1 MNKKVFLFSF
11 LLLVSFCFIGNVK
24 AYYTYSGI
32 VYNEDYIS
40 SKFNSKWPN
49 DNIDL
54 NDYYVFCSAYGN
66 SSMSFACYAWDEP
79 VYFVFSMNQQSGVS
93 YKPKYN
99 NSDYKVVKYG
109 ISMSASSGYIN
120 SSYKNTTPTGN
131 PIVKNNIIYSNYDV
145 LVDGTIHNAN
155 LNFATDYTVNFH
167 LNGGSA
173 LDMSDAFNPIFYD
186 NDFTKELEPTEVN
199 NYINSIIPTKVNNTF
214 INWYYDS
221 EFTQAYNENDTISSD
236 INLYAK
242 WRSKIYGT
250 SNIDYIE
257 FKFDN
262 IPNMETNISF
272 DYTFRSVNS
281 DGSDNTID
289 FAQPFGREYYIG
301 CDTDNQICSSDLRYK
316 DSLFYDLGFIGYYYT
331 HSAEITLNS
340 DTEHTTDSYSVIV
353 PLENS
358 FGNYVYLDFNSD
370 DDYEIIV
377 HYKDDL
383 DSNSSFIQTLDIT
396 GKYGAVFLPLFDN
409 SPYVADDSYYLTN
422 FRVVGNVDIQMTD
435 SRDLYD
441 YNISQ
446 IYSMNYCNTQYL
458 NHSNSSSSY
467 YPISDLPGNIDSMN
481 NYSSDISIPYSCDN
495 STGVFTFK
503 IDNLTYNQTLRFVNH
518 SYSELSDSRTIIEFD
533 SRFFNYGILD
543 TPYSTV
549 DIIDPTTNINESVG
563 LSEFYNYFDEEN
575 ISGSKLSFRSA
586 FNRFLGPIQFIF
598 KSITSLYNNYLNS
611 SMQHYFFLVFCL
623 TIIILL
629 VRVIF

>member
-11 LLLVSFCFIGNVK
+11 LLFVFSFCFIGNVK
-24 AYYTYSGI
+24 AYYTQNGITFNEEKIKEIYDELLPGNNIDYANSHIICGTKYLNSAWRFACRVYSGTISLTKGSYNQYGYYYTYTVSTGSFGPYFEYNTSTKKI
-32 VYNEDYIS
+32 VS
-40 SKFNSKWPN
+40 SGSGSGSN
-49 DNIDL
+49 
-54 NDYYVFCSAYGN
+54 G
-66 SSMSFACYAWDEP
+66 
-79 VYFVFSMNQQSGVS
+79 QQFL
-93 YKPKYN
+93 
-99 NSDYKVVKYG
+99 
-109 ISMSASSGYIN
+109 ASSLYYSKDTYID
-120 SSYKNTTPTGN
+120 G
-131 PIVKNNIIYSNYDV
+131 V
-145 LVDGTIHNAN
+145 LKEKN
-155 LNFATDYTVNFH
+155 LNFSSDYTINFH

-173 LDMSDAFNPIFYD
+173 TDYTGSSLVLHD
-186 NDFTKELEPTEVN
+186 NDFSLNVLPDN
-199 NYINSIIPTKVNNTF
+199 FNSYISNINAYKQYNSF
-214 INWYYDS
+214 DGWYYDS
-221 EFTQAYNENDTISSD
+221 NFTQPYSVNDTISSD
-236 INLYAK
+236 IDLYAK

-331 HSAEITLNS
+331 HSAEIMLNS
-340 DTEHTTDSYSVIV
+340 DIEHTTSSYSVIV

-370 DDYEIIV
+370 DDYQIIV
-377 HYKDDL
+377 HYKNDVN
-383 DSNSSFIQTLDIT
+383 SNSSFIQTVDIT

-458 NHSNSSSSY
+458 NHSDSSSSY

-481 NYSSDISIPYSCDN
+481 SYSSITSIPYSCNN

-549 DIIDPTTNINESVG
+549 EIIDPTTNVNESVG

-598 KSITSLYNNYLNS
+598 KTITSLYNNYLNS